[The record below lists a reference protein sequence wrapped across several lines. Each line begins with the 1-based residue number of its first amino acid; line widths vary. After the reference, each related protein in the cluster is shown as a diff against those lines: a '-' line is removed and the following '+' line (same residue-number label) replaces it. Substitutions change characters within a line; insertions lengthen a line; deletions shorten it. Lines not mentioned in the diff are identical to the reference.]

1 MSHYGPSMYKTPTH
15 TWDGSAWILNSSQQ
29 NSAFPLHHSGGPASS
44 GQASSLAGEN
54 YRMMQQL
61 VAQRN
66 TSSDDVERR
75 RLAAWAEYYRLQITS
90 EYQQYQFQKPNQ
102 EPPRVVSVPPPAL
115 PPHKLDPISHTSAAN
130 QVAQQ
135 SATVPIKQHASSGAT
150 HPDSLKR
157 YVQKSLSNC
166 VSDEQREMVQ
176 TEIQA
181 VIALSIKAGTMWS
194 TDWDLIS
201 SPSENTC
208 LALPPAPTPTHG
220 RSSVRRTVIDGLPP
234 NSKKGRWS
242 SRDDSSCSSS
252 HDGSSYNSS
261 YYGHTKSSLSQLKS
275 QSISNQDKVAISRGS
290 LSYSKKDKCYA
301 LDLPTNDSY
310 YGGSGNNEN
319 SVNFTTKK
327 FVSKQKK
334 QVKSKSKKN
343 GGIVVSNSKS
353 LPGFHVKND
362 ASILKK
368 RARRFESSSGPDC
381 TESFVI
387 KNAQYMGMGV
397 IGGSNKILGED
408 EYEEMTVKGTCLVPE
423 KEYLRLTAPPKA
435 EKVRPQQVLEAHLRN
450 LKKMW
455 NEESCEYPWIC
466 SQFKAVR
473 QDLKVQRM
481 GFEKFSTARDQVFTI
496 DCYETHARI
505 ALECED
511 LNEFNQCQTQL
522 WELYQ
527 VCDNYNGVSNPKNR
541 CEFISY
547 RIIYYV
553 FLTFCNSKYD
563 GGSSDL
569 LNLMLM
575 VSRSEHIS
583 KDKCVLHALE
593 VRRAVAENDHINF
606 FRLHAVSPLMSSY
619 LMDFMVPTI
628 RYNALKTI
636 VKAYRPDVP
645 TTFLLNSLGFT
656 DSDEAEEGM
665 AWLKSCGCFFNDDET
680 SLLVTLTTIHA
691 SNLENGKNSLI

>member
-29 NSAFPLHHSGGPASS
+29 NSAYPLHQSGGPVSS

-75 RLAAWAEYYRLQITS
+75 RLAAWAEYYRLQIAS
-90 EYQQYQFQKPNQ
+90 EYQQYQFQKPNH
-102 EPPRVVSVPPPAL
+102 EPPGVISPPPPVL
-115 PPHKLDPISHTSAAN
+115 PPHKLEPISHTSAAN

-135 SATVPIKQHASSGAT
+135 SAAVPIKQHASPGAT

-166 VSDEQREMVQ
+166 VSDKQREMVQ

-201 SPSENTC
+201 SPSENTRS
-208 LALPPAPTPTHG
+208 ALPPASTPTQG

-242 SRDDSSCSSS
+242 SRDDGSCSSS

-261 YYGHTKSSLSQLKS
+261 YYGHTKNSLSQLKS
-275 QSISNQDKVAISRGS
+275 QSFSNQDKVAISRGS
-290 LSYSKKDKCYA
+290 LSYSEKDKCYA

-310 YGGSGNNEN
+310 YGSSGNNEN
-319 SVNFTTKK
+319 SVNYTTKK
-327 FVSKQKK
+327 FVSKQHKK

-343 GGIVVSNSKS
+343 AGIVVSNSKS
-353 LPGFHVKND
+353 LPGFHVKTD

-368 RARRFESSSGPDC
+368 RARRFESSSGPDS
-381 TESFVI
+381 TESSVN

-408 EYEEMTVKGTCLVPE
+408 DYEEMTVKGTCLVPQ

-473 QDLKVQRM
+473 QDLKVQRISS
-481 GFEKFSTARDQVFTI
+481 GFTI

-527 VCDNYNGVSNPKNR
+527 LCDNSNPKNR

-575 VSRSEHIS
+575 VAKSEHIS

-593 VRRAVAENDHINF
+593 VRKAVAENDHINF
-606 FRLHAVSPLMSSY
+606 FRLHALSPLMSSY

-628 RYNALKTI
+628 RLNALKTI
-636 VKAYRPDVP
+636 VKVYRPDVP
-645 TTFLLNSLGFT
+645 STFLLNSLGFT
-656 DSDEAEEGM
+656 DSEEAEEGM
-665 AWLKSCGCFFNDDET
+665 AWLKSCGCFFNDDES
-680 SLLVTLTTIHA
+680 SLLVNRTSIHS
-691 SNLENGKNSLI
+691 SNLENAKNSLI